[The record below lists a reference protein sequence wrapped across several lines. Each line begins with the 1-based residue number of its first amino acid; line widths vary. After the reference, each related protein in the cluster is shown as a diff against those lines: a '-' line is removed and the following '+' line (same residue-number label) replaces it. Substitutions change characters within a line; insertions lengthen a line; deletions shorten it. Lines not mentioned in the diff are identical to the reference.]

1 MNKLEKNLEYSV
13 KDGAAHSVM
22 MGAGEKYLSPYAIVL
37 GATNIQ
43 IGLLTSIPQLL
54 GSISQLFSTKIA
66 ETIGSRKK
74 MILIFALIQSLVW
87 IPIGSM
93 FFYDSNAILILILLA
108 SVYWI
113 CGLMGSP
120 AWSSWIG
127 DLVPDKI
134 KWKFFGKRRR
144 VEGISLFF
152 SGVTAGLILYFSA
165 GYNPFIGFVVVF
177 GISFFAKFISWTYLR
192 RVDEPIFEVPDEA
205 KFSFAA
211 FLTKMPKTNFG
222 KLVIYLVLITFSVNI
237 TGPYFVVY
245 MLKDLG
251 MNYFTY
257 MLVVNAGLVS
267 NFLFI
272 SIWGKYSDFFGNRK
286 IISLTGYLVFLLP
299 ILWIFSSDI
308 IYLILVQ
315 IFSGFIWSGF
325 QISTFNFIFD
335 NVSPPKRVRCVSY
348 YNVLNG
354 IAIFLGAS
362 FGGFLLRFG
371 SMFWSNFILILMVSS
386 AARFLSSFIM
396 LPMIKEVKWVK
407 KVSEQKLIIGVVS
420 DAFEGIKYPVLF
432 VSGRRLMIKNKTEEF
447 FKWIENNI
455 LKLLRIKHKYS

>member
-1 MNKLEKNLEYSV
+1 
-13 KDGAAHSVM
+13 
-22 MGAGEKYLSPYAIVL
+22 
-37 GATNIQ
+37 
-43 IGLLTSIPQLL
+43 
-54 GSISQLFSTKIA
+54 
-66 ETIGSRKK
+66 
-74 MILIFALIQSLVW
+74 
-87 IPIGSM
+87 
-93 FFYDSNAILILILLA
+93 
-108 SVYWI
+108 
-113 CGLMGSP
+113 
-120 AWSSWIG
+120 
-127 DLVPDKI
+127 
-134 KWKFFGKRRR
+134 
-144 VEGISLFF
+144 FF